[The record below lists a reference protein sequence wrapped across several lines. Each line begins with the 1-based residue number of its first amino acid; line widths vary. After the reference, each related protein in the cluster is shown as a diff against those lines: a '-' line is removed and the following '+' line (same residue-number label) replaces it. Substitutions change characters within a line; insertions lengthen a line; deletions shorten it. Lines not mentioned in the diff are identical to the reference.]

1 MKCLKI
7 LCISLFAVL
16 LMSGCEEQYKGAALR
31 VNLYTYYT
39 SGADLYAEL
48 SCDKD
53 ETFEVGVCYSKTSN
67 PSLYSAQ
74 MVYQYVKHQ
83 SYYSIIS
90 ADFYYSEMNLS
101 KNTTYY
107 MRGYIKNNSGI
118 IYSEQEKYTYR

>member
-16 LMSGCEEQYKGAALR
+16 LMSGCEEQYKGEALK
-31 VNLYTYYT
+31 VTLGT
-39 SGADLYAEL
+39 STSYAHVYAEL

-74 MVYQYVKHQ
+74 MVYQYVIHQ

-118 IYSEQEKYTYR
+118 IYSEQEKYTYK